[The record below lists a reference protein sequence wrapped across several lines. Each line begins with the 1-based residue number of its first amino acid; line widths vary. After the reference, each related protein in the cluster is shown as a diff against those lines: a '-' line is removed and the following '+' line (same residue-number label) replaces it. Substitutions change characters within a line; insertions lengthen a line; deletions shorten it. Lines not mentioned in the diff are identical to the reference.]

1 MRDSMVLLFNAI
13 FVNNVVL
20 AQFLAICSFLGVS
33 SKLKTALPMSYAVIF
48 VMLGATAL
56 TQPIN
61 QYILE
66 RYGLEY
72 LQTLVFILVIAA
84 LVQIIETIMKKA
96 MPSLYNAL
104 GVYLPLITT
113 NCAILGVALI
123 NVKEKYN
130 FGTSMLNSFGI
141 GVGYL
146 LAMFL
151 FAGVRGRLE
160 ESDIPKSLRGLPV
173 ILVSAAIVSVS
184 FFGFKGI
191 AENLFR

>member
-61 QYILE
+61 HYILE

>member
-1 MRDSMVLLFNAI
+1 MKEALTLLFNTI
-13 FVNNVVL
+13 FVQNVVL

-56 TQPIN
+56 THPIN
-61 QYILE
+61 ALILE
-66 RYGLEY
+66 PNGLEY

-84 LVQIIETIMKKA
+84 LVQIIETMMKKA
-96 MPSLYNAL
+96 MPALYNAL

-130 FGTSMLNSFGI
+130 FGMSMLNSFGI

-160 ESDIPKSLRGLPV
+160 ESNIPKSLRGLPI

>member
-1 MRDSMVLLFNAI
+1 MRDSMVILFNAI